1 VLPSRNGVAWF
12 QGLYFFA
19 TGIWP
24 LVNIASFQA
33 VTGPKTDHLVTG
45 REGDHWLV
53 NTVGVLVISI
63 GLTLITAAWR
73 GNVSFEAIV
82 LGISSAFALIAI
94 DVVYVLRGVILPVYL
109 VDAGIELVIVSA
121 WLVEIVRVRRKSA

>member
-1 VLPSRNGVAWF
+1 VAWF
-12 QGLYFFA
+12 QGLYFLA

-53 NTVGVLVISI
+53 NTVGALIISI

-73 GNVSFEAIV
+73 SNVSFETIV
-82 LGISSAFALIAI
+82 LGISSAIALITI
-94 DVVYVLRGVILPVYL
+94 DVVYVLRGTILPVYL
-109 VDAGIELVIVSA
+109 GDAGIELVIVAA
-121 WLVEIVRVRRKSA
+121 WLMAIVRVRVKASGAL